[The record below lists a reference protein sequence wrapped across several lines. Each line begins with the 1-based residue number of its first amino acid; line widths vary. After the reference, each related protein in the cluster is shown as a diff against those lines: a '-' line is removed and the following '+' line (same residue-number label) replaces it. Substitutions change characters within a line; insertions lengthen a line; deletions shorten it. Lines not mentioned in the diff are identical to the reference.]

1 MSNLS
6 QNNEKH
12 ISFEVFPPKKDG
24 NFLIATEVIK
34 EISKL
39 SPDFIS
45 VTYGAGGS
53 QSKKTLEIASYIENE
68 LHITAV
74 AHLTC
79 IGSTKEE
86 IYKRCKEFKERNVS
100 KILALRGDRPKDMT
114 DERYNH
120 REFIYASD
128 LIKFI
133 KEKFDLSIIGACYP
147 EKHFEALS
155 LDDDLKYMRQKQDL
169 GVESFISQLFFDNTY
184 FYNFMEKA
192 RKVGIKASVHAGIMP
207 VTSVKQIGT
216 TVSLSGSS
224 VPKKLSDLIAKYSDK
239 PSDMYKAG
247 IDYSINQIRDLLK
260 NCVREIHIYTMNK
273 PDVAKA
279 IIEGIQ

>member
-1 MSNLS
+1 M
-6 QNNEKH
+6 
-12 ISFEVFPPKKDG
+12 
-24 NFLIATEVIK
+24 IK

-133 KEKFDLSIIGACYP
+133 KLL
-147 EKHFEALS
+147 EKH
-155 LDDDLKYMRQKQDL
+155 
-169 GVESFISQLFFDNTY
+169 
-184 FYNFMEKA
+184 
-192 RKVGIKASVHAGIMP
+192 RK
-207 VTSVKQIGT
+207 
-216 TVSLSGSS
+216 L
-224 VPKKLSDLIAKYSDK
+224 
-239 PSDMYKAG
+239 
-247 IDYSINQIRDLLK
+247 
-260 NCVREIHIYTMNK
+260 C
-273 PDVAKA
+273 
-279 IIEGIQ
+279 

>member
-1 MSNLS
+1 M
-6 QNNEKH
+6 
-12 ISFEVFPPKKDG
+12 
-24 NFLIATEVIK
+24 
-34 EISKL
+34 
-39 SPDFIS
+39 
-45 VTYGAGGS
+45 
-53 QSKKTLEIASYIENE
+53 
-68 LHITAV
+68 
-74 AHLTC
+74 TC

-184 FYNFMEKA
+184 FYNFIEKE
-192 RKVGIKASVHAGIMP
+192 RK
-207 VTSVKQIGT
+207 
-216 TVSLSGSS
+216 L
-224 VPKKLSDLIAKYSDK
+224 
-239 PSDMYKAG
+239 
-247 IDYSINQIRDLLK
+247 
-260 NCVREIHIYTMNK
+260 
-273 PDVAKA
+273 
-279 IIEGIQ
+279 